1 MPTAPATAGD
11 GAANHGAI
19 AAAIVAAYQL
29 QRRDLPWRRTRDPYA
44 VWVSEIMLQQTRVA
58 TVIPYWQRWMTRFPT
73 VTALADAPLDDVLAA
88 WAGLGYYRRA
98 RHLHAGARWVAAEH
112 GGVLPSAAA
121 DLRAVPGIGAYTA
134 GAVASI
140 AFGEAAPLVDGNVA
154 RVLARVYAIEDDVK
168 SSAGQ
173 RAIWDLAAKL
183 MTARPVGADPGE
195 LNQGLMELGALTCT
209 PTSPACLT
217 CPLAAHCRARATGRQ
232 EELPRLPARKREADL
247 PLLVTVAL
255 WIEQD
260 GQLLLAQRPATGL
273 FAGLWE
279 LPQGADDA
287 DAARAVGTTLTG
299 ATTTRAHHQQTLSHR
314 RLDITAVDARLR
326 GQPRAVAGRYQAV
339 RWVTVEEARTLAIAS
354 GTTAL
359 LAAPTPAPA
368 ASRRLQARAATAP
381 RPAAAPPRP
390 AAATPR
396 PAAAPPGP
404 RASTPRNIAP
414 SRRSPAGSLGKPRP
428 PR

>member
-168 SSAGQ
+168 SSAGP
-173 RAIWDLAAKL
+173 RAIWDLAATL